1 MGFSPRDDVHWIPT
15 PFRNNQWNLTNR
27 DGPPDLAQL
36 RRHGSGVPKLSL
48 SGLRIASL
56 IMLELLFWTYFKLLL
71 DVATIYNYIHWFCTI
86 LHMFAILYLGDSKL
100 DHWLELQQKAERC
113 GAINRPGEHRLQ
125 WRTWIA
131 SNLGVYRYRFL
142 WIFLTWQPVLVT
154 SKMPLRMPGR
164 TGGHRSALYIGRT
177 PHSRGKEKDAVP
189 MNLDLQPRS
198 VKLGSYRHNFVQLA
212 VVTLI
217 YRVYIIHKWSTD
229 FGLVIIIHISWMN
242 YSMEYA
248 IIIIVLTTG
257 ILIMDYVNNNHGFI
271 IIIVYNIHGLL
282 WNIM

>member
-212 VVTLI
+212 SCNPYLPCLHNPQM
-217 YRVYIIHKWSTD
+217 IHGFRSCDYYTH
-229 FGLVIIIHISWMN
+229 FMN
-242 YSMEYA
+242 E
-248 IIIIVLTTG
+248 LFHG
-257 ILIMDYVNNNHGFI
+257 ICHYYYCSHYWYTNHG
-271 IIIVYNIHGLL
+271 LCQ
-282 WNIM
+282 